1 MTDGPNGRIN
11 QKSPRMIDVARLAG
25 VSHQTVSRVLNA
37 SPAVGPELTLRVQEA
52 IQLLGYKRN
61 PAARAL
67 ASRRSMN
74 LGVISFGISLYGPSL
89 TLFGIAEASRDVGY
103 TTSLITLANFK
114 RETVRAAFDHLEE
127 ISVDGVIAVAPVQ
140 GAIDMVRGLADDL
153 PLITFEPGAPNGPTS
168 AAIDEVLGARL
179 ATRHLLERG
188 HESVWHVSG
197 PDGWLGTE
205 ARIRGWQ
212 QELAAHRRVA
222 HEIIAC
228 ENWSSGAGYRAG
240 QHIAANREITAVF
253 VANDQMSLGVLHA
266 LHEAGVR
273 VPDDVSIVGFDD
285 IPEAAHF
292 LPALTTVRLDFDA
305 VGRACVAMLM
315 NAMQRKATGAAHLPA
330 PKLVVRASTAG
341 PRVR

>member
-1 MTDGPNGRIN
+1 M
-11 QKSPRMIDVARLAG
+11 
-25 VSHQTVSRVLNA
+25 
-37 SPAVGPELTLRVQEA
+37 
-52 IQLLGYKRN
+52 
-61 PAARAL
+61 
-67 ASRRSMN
+67 
-74 LGVISFGISLYGPSL
+74 
-89 TLFGIAEASRDVGY
+89 
-103 TTSLITLANFK
+103 
-114 RETVRAAFDHLEE
+114 
-127 ISVDGVIAVAPVQ
+127 
-140 GAIDMVRGLADDL
+140 
-153 PLITFEPGAPNGPTS
+153 
-168 AAIDEVLGARL
+168 
-179 ATRHLLERG
+179 
-188 HESVWHVSG
+188 WHVSG

-205 ARIRGWQ
+205 AQIRGWQ

>member
-1 MTDGPNGRIN
+1 MTDGSSGRVS

-52 IQLLGYKRN
+52 IKLLGYKRN

-74 LGVISFGISLYGPSL
+74 LGVITFGASLYGPSL
-89 TLFGIAEASRDVGY
+89 TLFGIAEASRQVGY
-103 TTSLITLANFK
+103 TTSLITLADFK
-114 RETVRAAFDHLEE
+114 RDTVRAAFDHLEE
-127 ISVDGVIAVAPVQ
+127 VSVDGVIAVAPVQ
-140 GAIDMVRGLADDL
+140 GAIDMIGGLADDL
-153 PLITFEPGAPNGPTS
+153 PLITFAPGAPSGPTS

-179 ATRHLLERG
+179 ATRHLLECG
-188 HESVWHVSG
+188 HDSVWHVSG
-197 PDGWLGTE
+197 PEGWLGTD
-205 ARIRGWQ
+205 ARIRGWR

-222 HEIIAC
+222 HEIITG
-228 ENWSSGAGYRAG
+228 ESWSARAGYRAG
-240 QHIAANREITAVF
+240 QHIAANREISAVF

-266 LHEAGVR
+266 LNEAGVR

-285 IPEAAHF
+285 IPEAAYF

-305 VGRACVAMLM
+305 VGRACVAKLM
-315 NAMQRKATGAAHLPA
+315 NAMKSQAAGAAHLPL

-341 PRVR
+341 PNQR